1 MPKLTR
7 PQLYIIA
14 AVILLGFI
22 LLIFF
27 IFSQSAKNG
36 PQKLSGNSTTSAGSP
51 TLVPYNK
58 NNLKPGPGQ
67 PSIYQQ
73 SKEYQD
79 FQNNVKLTEA
89 PELERRKKSGALLDV
104 IPYKGKLFTFDYD
117 YSKGAYRV
125 TFNKDNVLEANTE
138 FNTWLKVQGI
148 EDKSWLF
155 NLQIAYK

>member
-1 MPKLTR
+1 MQKISR

-14 AVILLGFI
+14 AVIVLGFI
-22 LLIFF
+22 LLLIFLL
-27 IFSQSAKNG
+27 SQARKEN
-36 PQKLSGNSTTSAGSP
+36 PATPTGNSQTPGAGSP
-51 TLVPYNK
+51 TIVPYNK
-58 NNLKPGPGQ
+58 NNLKPVAGQ
-67 PSIYQQ
+67 PSIFQQ

-125 TFNKDNVLEANTE
+125 TFNKDNAE
-138 FNTWLKVQGI
+138 FNSWLKEHGI

-155 NLQIAYK
+155 NLQIAYQ